1 MAPTTQRAAPPAPQD
16 QTINGAP
23 AVPVSGTGTGEV
35 TVNRKK
41 QKRRQKQAARLA
53 AEQPPKAGPESSAGH
68 APNGHLS
75 PSHTGYEQSAAQS
88 RGPVNG
94 TSYGHS
100 DIDDPYEPQE
110 GEDLYYSDED
120 GR

>member
-1 MAPTTQRAAPPAPQD
+1 MAPSTQRAAPPAPQD
-16 QTINGAP
+16 QTSNGAP
-23 AVPVSGTGTGEV
+23 AVSANGASTGEV

-53 AEQPPKAGPESSAGH
+53 AEQPPNASPGLSAGH
-68 APNGHLS
+68 VPNGHVS
-75 PSHTGYEQSAAQS
+75 SSHTEYDQSAQS
-88 RGPVNG
+88 RGSVNG

-100 DIDDPYEPQE
+100 DIDDPYEPRE
-110 GEDLYYSDED
+110 GEILYYSEED

>member
-16 QTINGAP
+16 QTANGIPTVP
-23 AVPVSGTGTGEV
+23 ASGAATGEV
-35 TVNRKK
+35 IVNRKK

-53 AEQPPKAGPESSAGH
+53 AEQPSEAGLGSSAGH
-68 APNGHLS
+68 APNGHVLS
-75 PSHTGYEQSAAQS
+75 SHTGYDQLVAQP
-88 RGPVNG
+88 RGSVDG
-94 TSYGHS
+94 TGYGHS
-100 DIDDPYEPQE
+100 DIDDPYEPRD